1 MIQFE
6 AEDIDIPIFITN
18 ETADWIAKVINIF
31 GKRVGELRY
40 IFCTDEFLYNLNV
53 KYLDHN
59 TYTDIITFD
68 SSENPDYIAGEM
80 FISLERVA
88 ENAVINSKSVENELF
103 RVLIHG
109 VLHLIGFNDKLESEI
124 IEMRSQEEKCLSLL
138 P

>member
-6 AEDIDIPIFITN
+6 AEDIDIPIFNTN
-18 ETADWIAKVINIF
+18 VTADWIANVINIF

-40 IFCTDEFLYNLNV
+40 IFCTDEFLYDLNV
-53 KYLDHN
+53 KYLNHN

-68 SSENPDYIAGEM
+68 TSENPDYIAGEM

-88 ENAVINSKSVENELF
+88 ENAVVNSKSIENELF

-109 VLHLIGFNDKLESEI
+109 VLHLIGFNDKLDSEI

>member
-6 AEDIDIPIFITN
+6 AEDIDIPIFNTN
-18 ETADWIAKVINIF
+18 TTADWIANVINIF

-68 SSENPDYIAGEM
+68 TSENPDYIAGEM

-138 P
+138 S

>member
-18 ETADWIAKVINIF
+18 ETADWIANVIKKF

-68 SSENPDYIAGEM
+68 TSENPDYIAGEM

-138 P
+138 S